1 MTILVGSRYMGQD
14 VVPVTNSDGSTSS
27 AVYGPQPVAPG
38 TFVYYTVRTGD
49 RWDIIASMLYGVPDY
64 WWKIARINPEVF
76 YPENLIPGSIIRIP
90 TV

>member
-1 MTILVGSRYMGQD
+1 MTILIGSRYMGQD
-14 VVPVTNSDGSTSS
+14 VVPVTKSDGSTSS
-27 AVYGPQPVAPG
+27 GVYGPQPVAPG
-38 TFVYYTVRTGD
+38 TFVYYTVREGD

>member
-1 MTILVGSRYMGQD
+1 MGQA
-14 VVPVTNSDGSTSS
+14 VVPVTNSDGKNVT
-27 AVYGPQPVAPG
+27 AVYAPPQVSPGP
-38 TFVYYTVRTGD
+38 FVYYTVRAGD

-90 TV
+90 AA